1 YQPKNI
7 INRQNACVT
16 KIKTEKMSKTL
27 ELMVGGKIP
36 ININKIAEIELLE
49 LLGTGAFGSSWKAI
63 DHKSKKNYVLK
74 VIQGI
79 KPGETLVE
87 RIRLEASVTIPSE
100 NIIPVLGL
108 REWDANTY
116 LILFE
121 YFSGKSLDKLLEEK
135 SLNNRQ
141 KQQIFKQ
148 ILLGTSAAHQCNII
162 HRDLKP
168 ANIIVGDHE
177 QTKIIDFGVAK
188 FKDKNLTVSGEIIGT
203 LPYMAPE
210 LLIEGGKVADA
221 KSDIYSLGHILYELA
236 MGEHFWHHFGWYRL
250 EDFINFLTQ
259 TPTPTIGIDLSDFYC
274 DFLPEAERV
283 LSQMM
288 KINPE
293 ERYQSVE
300 EVIYD
305 LKIPL
310 NLPKLPTGL
319 NFEYPLLIVESGSN
333 KGARTFVNIND
344 SDGLILGRADIAGAD
359 TSISRKHLEFR
370 RKGNNYFVR
379 DWGSKNG
386 TMLRGKIINN
396 HPLKIK
402 HGDMIKVGDVFL
414 RFVFLDK

>member
-1 YQPKNI
+1 
-7 INRQNACVT
+7 
-16 KIKTEKMSKTL
+16 MSKTL

-36 ININKIAEIELLE
+36 ININKIAKIELLQ
-49 LLGTGAFGSSWKAI
+49 LLGTGTFGSAWKAI
-63 DHKSKKNYVLK
+63 DHSSKKKYVLK

-79 KPGETLVE
+79 KPGETLIE
-87 RIRLEASVTIPSE
+87 RIRLEAAVNIPSE

-108 REWDANTY
+108 KEWDTNTY

-121 YFSGKSLDKLLEEK
+121 YFPGKPLDELLEKK

-168 ANIIVGDHE
+168 ANIIIGDDE

-188 FKDKNLTVSGEIIGT
+188 FKDKNITLSKEIIGT
-203 LPYMAPE
+203 PPYMAPE
-210 LLIEGGKVADA
+210 FLIEGAQIADA

-236 MGEHFWHHFGWYRL
+236 MGENFWHHSGWYRL
-250 EDFINFLTQ
+250 EDFIKYLTQ

-274 DFLPEAERV
+274 DFFPETEQV
-283 LSQMM
+283 LLQMM

-305 LKIPL
+305 LEIPL
-310 NLPKLPTGL
+310 DLPKLPTGL
-319 NFEYPLLIVESGSN
+319 NFEYPLLIVESGNN
-333 KGARTFVNIND
+333 KGARTFVNIHD
-344 SDGLILGRADIAGAD
+344 SSSLILGRVDIAGAD
-359 TSISRKHLEFR
+359 RSISRQHLEFR
-370 RKGNNYFVR
+370 RDGNNYFVR
-379 DWGSKNG
+379 DLGSKNG
-386 TMLRGKIINN
+386 TMLKGKIIDNY
-396 HPLKIK
+396 PVEIK
-402 HGDMIKVGDVFL
+402 HGNMIKVGDVFL
-414 RFVFLDK
+414 RFVFLDRS

>member
-1 YQPKNI
+1 
-7 INRQNACVT
+7 
-16 KIKTEKMSKTL
+16 
-27 ELMVGGKIP
+27 MVGGKIP

-49 LLGTGAFGSSWKAI
+49 LLGTGAFASSWKAI
-63 DHKSKKNYVLK
+63 DNSSKKKYVLK

-79 KPGETLVE
+79 KPGETLIE
-87 RIRLEASVTIPSE
+87 RIRLEAAVNIPSE

-108 REWDANTY
+108 KEWDANTY
-116 LILFE
+116 LILFD
-121 YFSGKSLDKLLEEK
+121 YFPGKPLDELLEKK

-141 KQQIFKQ
+141 KQQIFKE

-168 ANIIVGDHE
+168 ANIIVSDDG
-177 QTKIIDFGVAK
+177 QTKIIDFGVSK
-188 FKDKNLTVSGEIIGT
+188 FKDKNLTLSGEIIGT
-203 LPYMAPE
+203 PPYMAPE
-210 LLIEGGKVADA
+210 LFIEGAKVADA

-236 MGEHFWHHFGWYRL
+236 MGEHFWHHCGWYRL

-274 DFLPEAERV
+274 DFLPEAGRV

-288 KINPE
+288 KINLE
-293 ERYQSVE
+293 ERYESVE

-305 LKIPL
+305 LGITL

-344 SDGLILGRADIAGAD
+344 GNSLVLGRADIAGAD
-359 TSISRKHLEFR
+359 PSISRQHLEFR
-370 RKGNNYFVR
+370 RNGNDYFLR
-379 DWGSKNG
+379 DLGSKNG
-386 TMLRGKIINN
+386 TMLKGKIIDKY
-396 HPLKIK
+396 PVEIK
-402 HGDMIKVGDVFL
+402 HGNMIKVGDVFL
-414 RFVFLDK
+414 RFVFLDRSE